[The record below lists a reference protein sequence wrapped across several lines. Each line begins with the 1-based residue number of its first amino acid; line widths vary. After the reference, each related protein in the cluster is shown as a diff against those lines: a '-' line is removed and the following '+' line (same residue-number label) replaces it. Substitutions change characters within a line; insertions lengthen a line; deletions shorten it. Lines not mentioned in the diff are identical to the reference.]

1 MHAALQHRQPLRNHG
16 RAPTCSAR
24 RVFSVRFTPDAL
36 RSVLRADHHAPLRHS
51 PLLPRRVVRLFSRVV
66 SCRVVSCRVVSC
78 RVVRRTPVG
87 WPICFAPLFGSA
99 APAAPAAVPIEPAAA
114 LSILPDP
121 LLMSLRFAGTPL
133 VVAAIRRSSEV
144 PSVFFS
150 VGWFGFGYPHL
161 HRDSP
166 TSAPGLARICARDSP
181 ASAHGRGGPLR
192 RRKAFFPSRR
202 AKANGRAAP
211 LRL

>member
-36 RSVLRADHHAPLRHS
+36 RSVLRADHLHRFGTARCSHVAS
-51 PLLPRRVVRLFSRVV
+51 CAFSR
-66 SCRVVSCRVVSC
+66 VSCRVVSC

-87 WPICFAPLFGSA
+87 WPICFAPLFASA

-133 VVAAIRRSSEV
+133 VVAAICRSSEV